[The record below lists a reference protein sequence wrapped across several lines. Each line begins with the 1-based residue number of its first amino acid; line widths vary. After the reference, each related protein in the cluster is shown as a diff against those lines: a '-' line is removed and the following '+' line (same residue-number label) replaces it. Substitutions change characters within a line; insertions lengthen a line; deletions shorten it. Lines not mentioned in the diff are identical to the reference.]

1 MSVKK
6 RLLICFHIF
15 EYIFIVL
22 REKETYFFPQKTIII
37 VVIFI
42 KGTTK
47 IQKAQQ
53 KMSRDQL

>member
-1 MSVKK
+1 MVVKK
-6 RLLICFHIF
+6 RLLICFYIF

-22 REKETYFFPQKTIII
+22 TKKETYFFPQKTIVI

-47 IQKAQQ
+47 TQKAQQ